1 MIIHNAQD
9 YLKIISGQ
17 RTVWTRV
24 SRNGD
29 MGKISITGRFVCSF
43 VRKKYNIWLNKRLLS
58 MPHPLIV
65 HDPDSCGDVPRRQMQ
80 MF

>member
-29 MGKISITGRFVCSF
+29 TGKISITGRFVCSF
-43 VRKKYNIWLNKRLLS
+43 VRKTILVQHLAEQTTFVNAPSADRA
-58 MPHPLIV
+58 
-65 HDPDSCGDVPRRQMQ
+65 
-80 MF
+80 